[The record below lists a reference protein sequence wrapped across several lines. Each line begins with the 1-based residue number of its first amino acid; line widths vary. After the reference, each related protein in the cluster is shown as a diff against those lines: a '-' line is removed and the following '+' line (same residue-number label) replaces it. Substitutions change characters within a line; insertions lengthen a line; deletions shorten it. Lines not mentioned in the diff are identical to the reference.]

1 MSYIDNQI
9 NYYKYIEILSIV
21 LFARNFVTLEP
32 LGVPDHMGFPWPL
45 QLLHDGLVSLRGTRG
60 THYPHVPLCLNLAPD
75 HIPKAQRNHTIAEQ
89 PGPGSVSKDTSRIL
103 RTCEAK

>member
-1 MSYIDNQI
+1 M
-9 NYYKYIEILSIV
+9 
-21 LFARNFVTLEP
+21 TLEP

-45 QLLHDGLVSLRGTRG
+45 QLLHDSLVGDPWGPHLKLAILKVSLRGTRGTRG
-60 THYPHVPLCLNLAPD
+60 THYPHVP
-75 HIPKAQRNHTIAEQ
+75 QRNHTIAEQ